1 MRKIFL
7 VSAVLVLVGITTMA
21 PAKTE
26 EENRLEREAV
36 VLNHTTRQSGGEHAI
51 VHLLKKEFN
60 VDEAV
65 INGLQKRNLGYGDI
79 AVLLSLT
86 QQMPGRI
93 ADVNVN
99 KILSLRQGPP
109 AEGWGVISGRLGLNL
124 GAVISQVAGIH
135 REVSEDIRKAQDK
148 EYETG
153 SEGSYERPAAGWW
166 ARRGR

>member
-1 MRKIFL
+1 M
-7 VSAVLVLVGITTMA
+7 AVCIAICITSMA
-21 PAKTE
+21 FAKTE

-36 VLNHTTRQSGGEHAI
+36 VLNHTARQSGGEHAI
-51 VHLLKKEFN
+51 VQLLKKEFN
-60 VDEAV
+60 VDETV
-65 INGLQKRNLGYGDI
+65 INGLQKRKLGYGDI
-79 AVLLSLT
+79 AVILSLT

-109 AEGWGVISGRLGLNL
+109 AEGWGVISDRLGLNL

-153 SEGSYERPAAGWW
+153 REGSYERPSAGWW
-166 ARRGR
+166 AGRGR